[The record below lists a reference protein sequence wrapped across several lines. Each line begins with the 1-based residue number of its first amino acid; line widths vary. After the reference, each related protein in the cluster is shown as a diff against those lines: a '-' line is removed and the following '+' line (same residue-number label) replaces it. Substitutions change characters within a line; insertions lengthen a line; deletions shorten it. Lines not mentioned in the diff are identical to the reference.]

1 MACQKVAMVTGANRG
16 ISFAIVKGLCK
27 EFDRDVYLTARDEE
41 KGAAAVKALET
52 GLKPKFYFVDVEDK
66 KSIQSFHNMVVEK
79 YGGIDVVIDNAGV
92 QFR

>member
-52 GLKPKFYFVDVEDK
+52 RLKPKFYFVDVEERRAFSHFTIWWL
-66 KSIQSFHNMVVEK
+66 KSTEELML
-79 YGGIDVVIDNAGV
+79 
-92 QFR
+92 